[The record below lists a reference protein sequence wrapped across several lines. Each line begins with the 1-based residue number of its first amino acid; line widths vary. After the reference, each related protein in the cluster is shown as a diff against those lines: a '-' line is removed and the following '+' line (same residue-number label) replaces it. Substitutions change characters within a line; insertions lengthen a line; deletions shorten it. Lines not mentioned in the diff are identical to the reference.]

1 MADIVLD
8 ASALL
13 TLFQLEPG
21 ADIVAQRVGNSAVSA
36 VNFSEVV
43 AKLAEKGVPEAA
55 IRSHLTSL
63 KMQTVAFDVE
73 LAYSAGLLR
82 PDTRSLGL
90 SLGDRSCLALA
101 QMLGLPV
108 LTGDRRWRELGLE
121 VEVRLI
127 R

>member
-1 MADIVLD
+1 MAEIVLD